1 MLSLTSKTSFSIE
14 SLQAFTKKMQSRT
27 YAKNTIYLDGKSNF
41 SHIQSS
47 IDVVLSPRYYWV
59 RKAILPVKSASKANK
74 IVKSFFEDIL
84 PESLGA
90 YKYKVTKIKS
100 INENLKKNQNEFY
113 LYAYQDHSIKEA
125 ISGSGVDMQY
135 INKVFFAQ
143 SELMSTIVLDVG
155 DEEVLVTQDGI
166 VIKVSAHIFDQELE
180 MVPVQVF
187 LRNLEKSKEFIS
199 IDQHQYAIDDQSST
213 KIMVLL
219 ALFALA
225 LFAEYFMFSSH
236 HQVLATTSKT
246 AQQKYDLPASTMQLN
261 SILSSLEKTRE
272 DSIKSRQDLHI
283 ILTTPL
289 NKGEY
294 IKKVTFNDKTFFV
307 AVSLQNKDN
316 AKKYTDYLSEYFD
329 IDNATVK
336 DEVLSFSGARS
347 Q

>member
-1 MLSLTSKTSFSIE
+1 MLSLTSKTSFDIK
-14 SLQAFTKKMQSRT
+14 SLQAFTKKMQNRT

-47 IDVVLSPRYYWV
+47 VDIVLSPKHYWV

-84 PESLGA
+84 PESLGV

-100 INENLKKNQNEFY
+100 TNQNLKKNQNEFY
-113 LYAYQDHSIKEA
+113 LYAYQDNNIKET
-125 ISGSGVDMQY
+125 ISGSGLDMKY

-143 SELMSTIVLDVG
+143 SELMSTVALDVG
-155 DEEVLVTQDGI
+155 EEEVLVTQDGI
-166 VIKVSAHIFDQELE
+166 VIQVSVHIFEQELE
-180 MVPVQVF
+180 AVPVQVF
-187 LRNLEKSKEFIS
+187 LRSLEKSKEFVS
-199 IDQHQYAIDDQSST
+199 IDQYQYAIDDQSST
-213 KIMVLL
+213 KIMVFL

-225 LFAEYFMFSSH
+225 LFAEYFMFSTH
-236 HQVLATTSKT
+236 YQTLAATSNK
-246 AQQKYDLPASTMQLN
+246 AQQKYDLPTSTMQLN

-272 DSIKSRQDLHI
+272 DNIKSRQDLHT

-294 IKKVTFNDKTFFV
+294 IRKVTFNDKTFFV
-307 AVSLQNKDN
+307 AISLQDKDN
-316 AKKYTDYLSEYFD
+316 ANKYTDYLSEHFD
-329 IDNATVK
+329 IKNATVK
-336 DEVLSFSGARS
+336 DQVLSFSGTRS